1 MPCSSCPKY
10 RPGNCASGLRPE
22 GLRLMI
28 LHFSPHI
35 SLDHAPPF
43 LSRGVSVM
51 YQPLPLAAT
60 VTVTVF
66 VKIPVRSCGIAAA
79 AGASNAA
86 ADGAKRKQ
94 FVHTTSSSLS
104 APSLPLVF
112 LQRHPTVTPRPN
124 IRTSTPPL
132 HSSLPRVR
140 SRWFVRGTCT
150 IGAVPRTSRASGY
163 PSSPP
168 PSNPFSLRLRVC
180 QTNPSASYHH
190 DFCWRIEKRYVL
202 ICPFSHRDEGALC
215 VRLIH
220 PIMHLHRTHHFVN
233 LIISPPSFIAHRY
246 LAPNRLI
253 FCSAT
258 FPSSPCL
265 YTYLFTLA
273 SWNRNGH
280 KKA

>member
-1 MPCSSCPKY
+1 
-10 RPGNCASGLRPE
+10 
-22 GLRLMI
+22 MI

-51 YQPLPLAAT
+51 CHCQPLAAT
-60 VTVTVF
+60 VAVTVF

-150 IGAVPRTSRASGY
+150 IGAGRRGAPYFTCLGL
-163 PSSPP
+163 PFILPP
-168 PSNPFSLRLRVC
+168 PF
-180 QTNPSASYHH
+180 Q
-190 DFCWRIEKRYVL
+190 
-202 ICPFSHRDEGALC
+202 
-215 VRLIH
+215 
-220 PIMHLHRTHHFVN
+220 
-233 LIISPPSFIAHRY
+233 
-246 LAPNRLI
+246 
-253 FCSAT
+253 
-258 FPSSPCL
+258 
-265 YTYLFTLA
+265 YLFPQAAGVSDEPLG
-273 SWNRNGH
+273 SIPSRLLLENRE
-280 KKA
+280 KVRPRSK